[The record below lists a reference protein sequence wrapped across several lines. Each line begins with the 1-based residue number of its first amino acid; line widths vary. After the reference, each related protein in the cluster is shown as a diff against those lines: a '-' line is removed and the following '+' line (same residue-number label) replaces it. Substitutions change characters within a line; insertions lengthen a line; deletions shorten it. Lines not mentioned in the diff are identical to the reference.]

1 MARGDVGVRET
12 LGTEA
17 LHREGSFSVGQHI
30 LRVEILRNPR
40 LDICKVGQ
48 RVGNN
53 SLEG

>member
-1 MARGDVGVRET
+1 MPRGDIGVRET

-17 LHREGSFSVGQHI
+17 LHREGSFSVGY
-30 LRVEILRNPR
+30 LPRVEALQNLR